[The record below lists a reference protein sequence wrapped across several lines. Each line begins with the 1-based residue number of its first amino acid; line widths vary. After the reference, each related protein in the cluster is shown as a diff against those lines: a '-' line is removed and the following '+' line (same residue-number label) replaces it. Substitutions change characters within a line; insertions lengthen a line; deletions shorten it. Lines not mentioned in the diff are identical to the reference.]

1 MKHLDKDADVIKI
14 RVEREGVQAVK
25 RWFLSSFLLMG
36 AIVLPASEATA
47 QAGFVVNTIS
57 NIDDGECNNAH
68 CSLSEAINAANSRLG
83 ADKISFNIQAGQV
96 NGKYTIS
103 PTSSLPP
110 ILEKVSIDAT
120 TQPGFSE
127 EPLIVLSGKNVVGP
141 IDMPHYGFD
150 LQSHWGSVIRGFII
164 NDYLQDPGASR
175 HIAISIFEG
184 GKHKIV
190 GNWLGMDA
198 TGLLPRPNGL
208 SIRIQDSESNLVG
221 GEKQSDRNILSGNS
235 DSSFGR
241 YFVILLV
248 GSHHNRIEGNWLGLD
263 KTGMA
268 ALPNNGEAILLFLS
282 NYNVIGGSEAKRNV
296 ISATQKQQAIQVE
309 DSGGNEI
316 SYNCLGTNKDCEV
329 DEASYDTSPFANGFV
344 FPHDTIDI
352 LSFNPDRFGNDNKVL
367 HNVVAQNGQNG
378 IVVVSIDTG
387 AGNAVSGTVVE
398 GNEVINS
405 RFNGIGILSDGA
417 SSVLDSVI
425 VRGNIIDNRTLPLD
439 GSVSNGI
446 FASGI
451 IDDLLIEDNLVSH
464 SATGIFLDT
473 SRSFFSPSPTSLS
486 FRLENVLLE
495 GNSVRDSF
503 NEGVVMKG
511 SISDVSVI
519 DNEITGSGSH
529 GIAAVAST
537 VIDIDSTSG
546 NVGIENG
553 LIKDNL
559 IYNNGGT
566 GVYLD
571 AVLSVTFENM
581 QENILFDGALETG
594 GFDFIEDTVS
604 TDFALYELRNDSV
617 TNGSADDFDLIQ
629 LTTGFDFITG
639 SFSFGSDEKIPV
651 IFNPGDYIILVDA
664 WRVGTVADPLSYFTA
679 YKTTADLLFE
689 LSDRSHGIELSGN
702 AIYGNAA
709 LGIDLSNAFNEDST
723 PVPDGVTEDMEVAN
737 GPNGLQNFPEI
748 TNVEYGNKKLNIAG
762 TLDSEANTS
771 YRIEIF
777 ASTTVDESGNGEGQ
791 FPLDSF
797 VVTTNGA
804 GQATFDKRVKAKAA
818 CDGDYITSTA
828 TRLRDGMVGL
838 TSEFSGAMQLDEGG
852 SSESCSRY

>member
-141 IDMPHYGFD
+141 IDMPHYGFN

-235 DSSFGR
+235 DSSIGR
-241 YFVILLV
+241 YFVILLF

-263 KTGMA
+263 KTGMV
-268 ALPNNGEAILLFLS
+268 ALPNNGEAIDLVFS

-378 IVVVSIDTG
+378 IFVVSIDTG

-398 GNEVINS
+398 GNDVINS

-417 SSVLDSVI
+417 SSVLDGVS

-439 GSVSNGI
+439 GSVSDGI

-451 IDDLLIEDNLVSH
+451 IDDLLIEGNVVSN
-464 SATGIFLDT
+464 SATGILLDT
-473 SRSFFSPSPTSLS
+473 SNPISTS
-486 FRLENVLLE
+486 FRLENVFLE
-495 GNSVRDSF
+495 GNSVWDSF
-503 NEGVVMKG
+503 NVGIVMKG
-511 SISDVSVI
+511 LIIDVSVI

-529 GIAAVAST
+529 GITAVAST
-537 VIDIDSTSG
+537 VIDPDFS

-553 LIKDNL
+553 LIKDNR
-559 IYNNGGT
+559 IYNNGGV

-571 AVLSVTFENM
+571 AVLNVPFENL
-581 QENILFDGALETG
+581 QEDILFDGALETG

-617 TNGSADDFDLIQ
+617 TNGSADDFDLVQ
-629 LTTGFDFITG
+629 LTTGFDFIAG
-639 SFSFGSDEKIPV
+639 SFSGSSDEKIPV

-664 WRVGTVADPLSYFTA
+664 YRVGTVADPLSSFIV
-679 YKTTADLLFE
+679 YKTTADISFE

-709 LGIDLSNAFNEDST
+709 LGIDLSNAFNEDFT

-748 TNVEYGNKKLNIAG
+748 TNAEYGNKKLNIAG

-777 ASTTVDESGNGEGQ
+777 ASTTVDESGYGEGQ

-797 VVTTNGA
+797 DVTTNGA
-804 GQATFDKRVKAKAA
+804 GHVTFDKRVKAKAA

-838 TSEFSGAMQLDEGG
+838 TSEFSGAIQLDEDS
-852 SSESCSRY
+852 SSESCSRG